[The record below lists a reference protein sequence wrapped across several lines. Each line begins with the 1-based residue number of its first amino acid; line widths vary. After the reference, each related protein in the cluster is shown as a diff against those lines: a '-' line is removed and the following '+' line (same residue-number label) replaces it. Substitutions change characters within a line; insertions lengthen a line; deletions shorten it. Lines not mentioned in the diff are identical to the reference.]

1 MKALVLGKDLE
12 TRECNKPLKPLV
24 CPYEVIL
31 NQGMVLP
38 LERWSTSFP
47 TSYGVEQP

>member
-12 TRECNKPLKPLV
+12 TRECNKGFSLETFSLQL
-24 CPYEVIL
+24 PYEVIL

-38 LERWSTSFP
+38 LERWSTSFHIL
-47 TSYGVEQP
+47 S